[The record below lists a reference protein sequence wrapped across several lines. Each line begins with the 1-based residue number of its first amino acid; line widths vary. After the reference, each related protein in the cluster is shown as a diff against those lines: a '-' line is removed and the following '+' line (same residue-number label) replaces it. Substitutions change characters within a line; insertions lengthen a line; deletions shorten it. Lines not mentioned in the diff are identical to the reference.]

1 MGQKAKTVKIFNFW
15 FPESV
20 EAKMY
25 GRLMQRRDLYELAVG
40 EFPNIFAQAIRS
52 NARVQAQALSSF
64 DLDAINELEEA
75 RKAVQSRA
83 LAKVW
88 GNQNSSKSISAQL
101 AHNWQQLVSTFEI
114 SDSEY
119 SIPIPAT
126 FGNVSVGKFSIPIKT
141 LSGPT
146 AELLAAK
153 FGSINLG
160 FVLKKE
166 DIYAIIKPE
175 SLVRLVEACLGNVEM
190 NQQDLVGWFGSEQLL
205 TALVNGDCGV
215 FVGPEFTRTI
225 NKDLVQDEVDLL
237 LSLEDVEFVPI
248 CQIQIS

>member
-52 NARVQAQALSSF
+52 NARVQAQSVSSF

-75 RKAVQSRA
+75 RKAVQSMA
-83 LAKVW
+83 LARVW
-88 GNQNSSKSISAQL
+88 GNQNSSKSISSQL
-101 AHNWQQLVSTFEI
+101 THNWQQLVSTFDF

-126 FGNVSVGKFSIPIKT
+126 FGNVDVGKFALPIKT
-141 LSGPT
+141 LSGQT
-146 AELLAAK
+146 TELLAAK
-153 FGSINLG
+153 FGAINLG
-160 FVLKKE
+160 FVLRKE
-166 DIYAIIKPE
+166 DSYALIKSE
-175 SLVRLVEACLGNVEM
+175 SLVRLVEACLGNAEV
-190 NQQDLVGWFGSEQLL
+190 NQQDFVGWFGSEQLL
-205 TALVNGDCGV
+205 AVLSNGDLGV
-215 FVGPEFTRTI
+215 FAGSESTRTS
-225 NKDLVQDEVDLL
+225 NNDLVQDQVDLVL
-237 LSLEDVEFVPI
+237 NLEDLDFSPI
-248 CQIQIS
+248 CHVQIS